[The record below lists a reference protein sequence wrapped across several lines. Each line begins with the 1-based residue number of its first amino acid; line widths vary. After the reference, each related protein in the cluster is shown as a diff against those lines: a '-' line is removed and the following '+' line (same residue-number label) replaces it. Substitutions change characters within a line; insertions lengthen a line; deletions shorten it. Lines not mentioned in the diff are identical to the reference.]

1 MKQRW
6 SAGPWCL
13 KLVPLGSLVKKPPTL
28 HVPVQAKAR
37 QAARLEADDE
47 DEMPEELTANLAGK
61 RAKRAVPAAEGLD
74 EPNEDYEAA
83 AAVAQAK
90 KRRWAQCLLLKQE
103 SS

>member
-1 MKQRW
+1 MLCT
-6 SAGPWCL
+6 S
-13 KLVPLGSLVKKPPTL
+13 
-28 HVPVQAKAR
+28 VQAKAR

-47 DEMPEELTANLAGK
+47 DDDMPEELTANLAGK

-90 KRRWAQCLLLKQE
+90 KRRWAQCLFLLQAPLAAVQIKRAKRRRVQAKMVTTI
-103 SS
+103 S